1 MSRWKGEWMQR
12 IKNADI
18 LGVIR
23 VVRKTN
29 SSCYCIKNKLDFFL
43 NPRTTLKKHG

>member
-1 MSRWKGEWMQR
+1 MDEQVEGRMDATD
-12 IKNADI
+12 KNADI

-29 SSCYCIKNKLDFFL
+29 SSCYCIKNKLDFSQIL
-43 NPRTTLKKHG
+43 GLL